1 MKTTLIPMRL
11 LLIMSLAFASMAQA
25 QILNLDR
32 ENVPDSL
39 RKKWAVL
46 GSFNFSSD
54 KQKNNLNDLNVSFE
68 MDRYFSRSKY
78 TVSLVAKNDMVYNGK
93 SQIQNEGLFS
103 LRLRDNDSRKL
114 SPEPFVQY
122 QWNGAWG
129 MLSRFIYGANAR
141 VKLFDKKGTDA
152 YFGIGAFNENER
164 WNWAMVTS
172 PEYANKTGDTTRQV
186 MRANLYLKTSF
197 KITKNIDFAGMT
209 YMQLPI
215 NNYLTSYRW
224 FVDAN
229 VYYKLNDK
237 FSLFFHWDHVKDT
250 YRLVPVSSYLYSYA
264 TGLQIAF

>member
-1 MKTTLIPMRL
+1 MKKAIL
-11 LLIMSLAFASMAQA
+11 LSLMSFVCFQQTQA

-46 GSFNFSSD
+46 GAFNFSSD

-78 TVSLVAKNDMVYNGK
+78 TISLVAKNDMVYNGK
-93 SQIQNEGLFS
+93 TQIQNEGLFS

-114 SPEPFVQY
+114 SPEPFIQY

-141 VKLFDKKGTDA
+141 VKLFDRKGIDG
-152 YFGIGAFNENER
+152 YCGVGAFSENER
-164 WNWAMVTS
+164 WNWAMVTD
-172 PEYANKTGDTTRQV
+172 PEYATKTGDTTRQIF
-186 MRANLYLKTSF
+186 RANVYLKTSF
-197 KITKNIDFAGMT
+197 KITKNIDFAGIS
-209 YMQLPI
+209 YLQLPL
-215 NNYLTSYRW
+215 NNHFTAYRW
-224 FVDAN
+224 SIDAN

-237 FSLFFHWDHVKDT
+237 FNLFFHWDHIRDA